1 MNNISDLKNIK
12 IKINVAA
19 GVIFRYDDI
28 NKKQVLLIKRSKNDH
43 YPFFYEFPRGKC
55 NRSEDIIKCLKR
67 EIKEETSLDITPVKL
82 IDTIEY
88 IADEGTRLTKC
99 YNFLCQL
106 IDNRQQVKLSKEH
119 SVFRWISQ
127 LGEAMLMVQPEQYKT
142 LSKVMSTENQI
153 ISYPS
158 NNFTA
163 NNKVE
168 EYLKWI
174 QH

>member
-1 MNNISDLKNIK
+1 
-12 IKINVAA
+12 
-19 GVIFRYDDI
+19 
-28 NKKQVLLIKRSKNDH
+28 
-43 YPFFYEFPRGKC
+43 
-55 NRSEDIIKCLKR
+55 
-67 EIKEETSLDITPVKL
+67 
-82 IDTIEY
+82 
-88 IADEGTRLTKC
+88 
-99 YNFLCQL
+99 
-106 IDNRQQVKLSKEH
+106 
-119 SVFRWISQ
+119 
-127 LGEAMLMVQPEQYKT
+127 MLMVQPEQYKT